1 MQKNWYQLTPEDF
14 SNSLKAEGYNI
25 PVARELSAFNA
36 SLKIGEKTAPNRI
49 AIQPME
55 GCDCTADGSPT
66 ELVTRRYHRFA
77 RGGAGLLW
85 FEACAV
91 TPESRANPR
100 QMMLTDANL
109 DDFKRL
115 NDSIREEAVK
125 ANGVAPLL
133 ILQETHSGRYSKPE
147 GVAAPLIA
155 YRSEILK
162 HQETNAVVVT
172 DEYLDSLPERYAN
185 TTRLAREAGFDGVDV
200 KACHRYLFSE
210 LLAAHQRPGRYGGSY
225 ENRTRLM
232 KDCVVASRAE
242 AGDMIIGARMNI
254 YDGYPY
260 PEGWGV
266 AEGSGT
272 TPDMTEPIR
281 LVRELYDLGMTL
293 ADFTLGNPYHTP
305 HINRPYDIGGYQ
317 PPESPFRGVE
327 RACTLIS
334 EVKKAVPEM
343 NVIASALTYTRAFCG
358 HVGAGL
364 LENGGADMVGYG
376 RQGFAYP
383 DFANDILKNGKL
395 NPQKVCIAC
404 SKCTELMRGGN
415 VTGCVVRDPYYTR
428 LYQEMKKKG

>member
-1 MQKNWYQLTPEDF
+1 MQKNWYQLDLSAF
-14 SNSLKAEGYNI
+14 ADALQQEGLNI
-25 PVARELSAFNA
+25 PVANDLSAFKA
-36 SLKIGEKTAPNRI
+36 PLEIAGKTAPNRI

-55 GCDCTADGSPT
+55 GCDCAADGSPT
-66 ELVTRRYHRFA
+66 ELVERRYHRFA

-100 QMMLTDANL
+100 QMMMTDANL
-109 DDFKRL
+109 DAFKRL

-125 ANGVAPLL
+125 ANGCAPLL

-147 GVAAPLIA
+147 GKPAPLIA

-172 DEYLDSLPERYAN
+172 DEYLDSMPERYAN
-185 TTRLAREAGFDGVDV
+185 TTRLARLAGFDGVDI

-232 KDCVVASRAE
+232 KDCVVASKAE

-266 AEGSGT
+266 TEGGST
-272 TPDMTEPIR
+272 VPDMTEPIR
-281 LVRELYDLGMTL
+281 LVRELHDLGMTL

-305 HINRPYDIGGYQ
+305 HINRPYSLGGYE
-317 PPESPFRGVE
+317 PPESPFKGVE

-334 EVKKAVPEM
+334 QIKHAVPEM
-343 NVIASALTYTRAFCG
+343 KVIASALTFLRAFSG
-358 HVGAGL
+358 HAGAGMI
-364 LENGGADMVGYG
+364 ENGAADMVGYG

-383 DFANDILKNGKL
+383 DFANDILHKGAM

-415 VTGCVVRDPYYTR
+415 VTGCVVRDGYYTK
-428 LYQEMKKKG
+428 LYQEMKKA